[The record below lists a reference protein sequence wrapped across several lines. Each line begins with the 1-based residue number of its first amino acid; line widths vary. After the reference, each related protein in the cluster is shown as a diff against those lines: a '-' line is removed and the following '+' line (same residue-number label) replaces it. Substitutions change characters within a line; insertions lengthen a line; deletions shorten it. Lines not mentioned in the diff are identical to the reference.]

1 MGKSATVLLL
11 LLVAASARAQG
22 PASLWRHVGT
32 SAIELGLAGLASG
45 PVERVWYAGG
55 RLRILTGA
63 GQTLETSD
71 GAVWQPVG
79 AEPLPLAASST
90 ALAPEPGARLWLAP
104 SDPRRAYALGRF
116 LWRSEDGGR
125 HWENVTAYKGQS
137 LIGDGL
143 ADLAIAPANADEIVV
158 AGAAGVFR
166 SMDGGA
172 SWHSLNAQL
181 PNLPAARLL
190 RVPPGGG
197 GPQLELRD
205 GRVLEWFPG
214 EREAWRPAESP
225 TARFEAALRAYLSSE
240 FGTEVTAVAVRGS
253 TVYAGDAA
261 GRLSVSS
268 DGMRTWLHSAEAR
281 RGRVNAFWVH
291 PEDARVALAVLDQ
304 GPAPGGLA
312 TESETI
318 LHTINAGGAWDR
330 ISANLPAGSLAAVT
344 ADPASNAVYVAGA
357 AGIFQARLSLR
368 TYGPAPVWN
377 PVSGLPAGRVTG
389 LALDAAQTQLWAA
402 VEGHGVYATLAPHRR
417 GDPRVVSAAD
427 LAARAAAPG
436 ALLSVSGARIEAA
449 TAGGVAVPV
458 LAATDSEA
466 QIQIPFTV
474 SGANLS
480 LALRG
485 SHGAHSI
492 GPIPVQPTAPAIFEI
507 DGTPLL
513 LDADLGV
520 MLDGQHPARSRM
532 RVQILAAGL
541 GRVRPDWPAGVP
553 APAAQPPEVIA
564 PIGVYFDREPLEVL
578 RAVLAPGYTG
588 VYLIE
593 VELPV
598 LLYSGLAELY
608 VTAAGQSSNRVW
620 VPVAGGV

>member
-1 MGKSATVLLL
+1 
-11 LLVAASARAQG
+11 
-22 PASLWRHVGT
+22 
-32 SAIELGLAGLASG
+32 
-45 PVERVWYAGG
+45 
-55 RLRILTGA
+55 
-63 GQTLETSD
+63 
-71 GAVWQPVG
+71 
-79 AEPLPLAASST
+79 
-90 ALAPEPGARLWLAP
+90 
-104 SDPRRAYALGRF
+104 
-116 LWRSEDGGR
+116 
-125 HWENVTAYKGQS
+125 
-137 LIGDGL
+137 
-143 ADLAIAPANADEIVV
+143 
-158 AGAAGVFR
+158 
-166 SMDGGA
+166 
-172 SWHSLNAQL
+172 
-181 PNLPAARLL
+181 
-190 RVPPGGG
+190 
-197 GPQLELRD
+197 
-205 GRVLEWFPG
+205 
-214 EREAWRPAESP
+214 
-225 TARFEAALRAYLSSE
+225 
-240 FGTEVTAVAVRGS
+240 
-253 TVYAGDAA
+253 
-261 GRLSVSS
+261 
-268 DGMRTWLHSAEAR
+268 
-281 RGRVNAFWVH
+281 
-291 PEDARVALAVLDQ
+291 
-304 GPAPGGLA
+304 
-312 TESETI
+312 
-318 LHTINAGGAWDR
+318 
-330 ISANLPAGSLAAVT
+330 
-344 ADPASNAVYVAGA
+344 
-357 AGIFQARLSLR
+357 
-368 TYGPAPVWN
+368 
-377 PVSGLPAGRVTG
+377 
-389 LALDAAQTQLWAA
+389 
-402 VEGHGVYATLAPHRR
+402 
-417 GDPRVVSAAD
+417 
-427 LAARAAAPG
+427 
-436 ALLSVSGARIEAA
+436 
-449 TAGGVAVPV
+449 VPV